1 MRLRF
6 VRRGRDLGLSIADIR
21 TLLVFCEEGGNA
33 CSDVQA
39 ISERHLDEIRSR
51 IADLSR
57 LESALEALIAPCG
70 RGQTQCPAL
79 RQLFRSEEHTSELQS
94 LMRISYAVL
103 CLKKKKLRH
112 RTTSQHLQN
121 N

>member
-1 MRLRF
+1 MHSIGEAARQSGVTVETIRYYERERIVPPPDRSASGRRLYDPAGIMRLRF
-6 VRRGRDLGLSIADIR
+6 VRRCRDLGLSIADIR

-57 LESALEALIAPCG
+57 LESADRKSTRLN
-70 RGQTQCPAL
+70 
-79 RQLFRSEEHTSELQS
+79 SSH
-94 LMRISYAVL
+94 
-103 CLKKKKLRH
+103 
-112 RTTSQHLQN
+112 
-121 N
+121 